1 MKTYTYKQGDIISL
15 NFTPQ
20 KGHEQKGKRPALVIS
35 NEAYHRHTNLAVVCP
50 ITNTDNGFPMHI
62 PLEEQCSTT
71 GFILCEHLK
80 SMDLRA
86 RKAVYVESIPPE
98 LLSAVLER
106 INLIFIQ

>member
-1 MKTYTYKQGDIISL
+1 
-15 NFTPQ
+15 
-20 KGHEQKGKRPALVIS
+20 
-35 NEAYHRHTNLAVVCP
+35 
-50 ITNTDNGFPMHI
+50 MHI